1 MRGRGHHSIRL
12 AAGVCGVCLLFGRGL
27 PEGRAD
33 GGRSARDAAWPGGA
47 RVEWTP
53 PPSVRLVPGQEVTL
67 RAELTASAADEAEW
81 ISLLVRAGDVAPR
94 TLAMVSKSAAGP
106 EGAGVLSISFVV
118 PEGRVVQVFGGY
130 RSEDGHA
137 VMCREVYRIA
147 LPEDVRV
154 SP

>member
-1 MRGRGHHSIRL
+1 
-12 AAGVCGVCLLFGRGL
+12 
-27 PEGRAD
+27 
-33 GGRSARDAAWPGGA
+33 
-47 RVEWTP
+47 VEWTP

-118 PEGRVVQVFGGY
+118 REGRVVQVFGGY